1 MIPLLPILLLF
12 PQETETLRVDD
23 GTPSGWGGNASS
35 EWCEAVGLP
44 VPDSSWILGLLYYPA
59 NPDGYNPKLHYCLW
73 DDDAAGDPGT
83 LLAEGVINPSYDSW
97 NYIDLSGQGIIV
109 NAGWIYPG
117 WSSEDQRG
125 DTVYF
130 NWYDSFLDG
139 HNWWYDGAFWQAD
152 DAFPG
157 DFMIRAV
164 AEVYYDVEEDTPPAI
179 ASLSVYPNPTGG
191 PLNLRLVLPSDTRV
205 NLSLTDMLGRRVF
218 SLENSLRAGTH
229 TMIITPPMPRG
240 IYIMRAE
247 AGETIFTERIIV
259 E

>member
-23 GTPSGWGGNASS
+23 GTPSGWGGNAFP
-35 EWCEAVGLP
+35 EWQEAVSLP

-73 DDDAAGDPGT
+73 DDDDEGDPGT
-83 LLAEGVINPSYDSW
+83 LLAEGVITPSYNSW
-97 NYIDLSGQGIIV
+97 NYIDLSGQGIV
-109 NAGWIYPG
+109 VDKGCIYPG

-130 NWYDSFLDG
+130 NWFDSFLDG
-139 HNWWYDGAFWQAD
+139 HNWWYDGVLWQVD
-152 DAFPG
+152 GAFPG

-164 AEVYYDVEEDTPPAI
+164 AEVYYDVEEDAPPAN
-179 ASLSVYPNPTGG
+179 ASLSVYPNPTRG
-191 PLNLRLVLPSDTRV
+191 LVIVKFCLPSDSHV
-205 NLSLTDMLGRRVF
+205 SLSLTDMLGRRVF
-218 SLENSLRAGTH
+218 ALENSFRAGTH
-229 TMIITPPMPRG
+229 TITITPSLPRG
-240 IYIMRAE
+240 IYILRAE
-247 AGETIFTERIIV
+247 ACGAGFSERIIA